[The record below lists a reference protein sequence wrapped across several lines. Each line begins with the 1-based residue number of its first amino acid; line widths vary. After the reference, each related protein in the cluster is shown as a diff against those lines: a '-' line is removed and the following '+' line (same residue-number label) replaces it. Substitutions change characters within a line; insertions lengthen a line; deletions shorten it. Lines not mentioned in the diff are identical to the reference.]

1 MNSNSTAPPVANS
14 VNTTCER
21 LDICRATFYKAKK
34 AGKIKTVKF
43 GARTIVTE
51 KELQRVAQE
60 GW

>member
-1 MNSNSTAPPVANS
+1 MKINHTAPPVANS

-21 LDICRATFYKAKK
+21 LGICRATFYKAKK
-34 AGKIKTVKF
+34 AGKIKIVKF

-51 KELQRVAQE
+51 KELQRVAAE